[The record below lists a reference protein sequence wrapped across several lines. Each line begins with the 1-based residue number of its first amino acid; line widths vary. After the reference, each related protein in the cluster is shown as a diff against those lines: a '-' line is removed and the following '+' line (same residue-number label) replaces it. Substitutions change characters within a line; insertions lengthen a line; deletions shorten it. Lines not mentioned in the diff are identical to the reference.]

1 MKKVNKIIYKVIFSF
16 LVLISTPLESKI
28 LSEGRSDAKVIVKV
42 FSSLTC
48 PACAN
53 FHSKIYYQLKED
65 FIDKGLISIEF
76 KSFPLDIIAFNATKL
91 AHCRNDGEH
100 EILHHLY
107 LNQDKW
113 IKGKNELE
121 ANQAMKKFIDNTEYN
136 LDFDKC
142 LADKKIEDHI
152 LEDRIEGVKKYKVN
166 ATPTV
171 IINGKKFENH
181 SNYKKLKKYIEKLI

>member
-1 MKKVNKIIYKVIFSF
+1 MKKIIFIS
-16 LVLISTPLESKI
+16 VLIFFNFINANSEVKPILVGSADSKVR
-28 LSEGRSDAKVIVKV
+28 LMV
-42 FSSLTC
+42 FESLTC
-48 PACAN
+48 SHCAN
-53 FHSKIYYQLKED
+53 FHKNIYPKLKED

-121 ANQAMKKFIDNTEYN
+121 ANQAIKKFIDNTEYN

>member
-1 MKKVNKIIYKVIFSF
+1 MKKIILVSILIFFNFINANSEVKPILVGSADSKVK
-16 LVLISTPLESKI
+16 LM
-28 LSEGRSDAKVIVKV
+28 V
-42 FSSLTC
+42 FESLTC
-48 PACAN
+48 SFCAN
-53 FHSKIYYQLKED
+53 FHKNIYPKLKED

-113 IKGKNELE
+113 IKGKNEIE
-121 ANQAMKKFIDNTEYN
+121 ANRAMKKFIDNTEYN

-142 LADKKIEDHI
+142 LANKKIEDHI

>member
-1 MKKVNKIIYKVIFSF
+1 MKKLIFIITILLLNCVNGFSEVKPIISGNPDTKVK
-16 LVLISTPLESKI
+16 LM
-28 LSEGRSDAKVIVKV
+28 V
-42 FSSLTC
+42 FESLTC
-48 PACAN
+48 SHCAN
-53 FHSKIYYQLKED
+53 FHKNIYPKLKED

-91 AHCRNDGEH
+91 AHCRNDGDP
-100 EILHHLY
+100 EILHYFY

-113 IKGKNELE
+113 IKGKNEVE
-121 ANQAMKKFIDNTEYN
+121 ANHAIKKFIDATEYN

-142 LADKKIEDHI
+142 LSDKQIEDHI
-152 LEDRIEGVKKYKVN
+152 LEDRIEGVKKYEVK

>member
-1 MKKVNKIIYKVIFSF
+1 MKKLIFIITILLLNCVNAFSDVKPIISGNPDTKVK
-16 LVLISTPLESKI
+16 LM
-28 LSEGRSDAKVIVKV
+28 V
-42 FSSLTC
+42 FESLTC
-48 PACAN
+48 SHCAN
-53 FHSKIYYQLKED
+53 FHKNIYPKLKED

-91 AHCRNDGEH
+91 AHCRNDGDP
-100 EILHHLY
+100 EILHYFY

-113 IKGKNELE
+113 IKGKNEVE
-121 ANQAMKKFIDNTEYN
+121 ANQAIKKFIDATEYN

-142 LADKKIEDHI
+142 LSDKQIEDHI
-152 LEDRIEGVKKYKVN
+152 LEDRIEGVKKYEVK

>member
-1 MKKVNKIIYKVIFSF
+1 MKKLIFIISILLFNCVSAFSEVKPIISGNPDTKVK
-16 LVLISTPLESKI
+16 LM
-28 LSEGRSDAKVIVKV
+28 V
-42 FSSLTC
+42 FESLTC
-48 PACAN
+48 SHCAN
-53 FHSKIYYQLKED
+53 FHKNIYPKLKED

-91 AHCRNDGEH
+91 AHCRNDGDP
-100 EILHHLY
+100 EILHYFY

-113 IKGKNELE
+113 IKGKNEVE
-121 ANQAMKKFIDNTEYN
+121 ANQAIKKFIDATEYN

-142 LADKKIEDHI
+142 LSDKQIEDHI
-152 LEDRIEGVKKYKVN
+152 LEDRIEGVKKYEVK

>member
-1 MKKVNKIIYKVIFSF
+1 MKKLIFITTILLFNCVSAFSEVKPIISGNPDTKVK
-16 LVLISTPLESKI
+16 LM
-28 LSEGRSDAKVIVKV
+28 V
-42 FSSLTC
+42 FESLTC
-48 PACAN
+48 NHCAN
-53 FHSKIYYQLKED
+53 FHKNIYPKLKED

-91 AHCRNDGEH
+91 AHCKNDGDP
-100 EILHHLY
+100 EILHYFY

-113 IKGKNELE
+113 IKGKNEVE
-121 ANQAMKKFIDNTEYN
+121 ANQAIKKFIDATEYN

-142 LADKKIEDHI
+142 LSDKQIEDHI
-152 LEDRIEGVKKYKVN
+152 LEDRIEGVKKYEVK

>member
-1 MKKVNKIIYKVIFSF
+1 MKKLIFIISILLFNCVNAFSEVKPIISGNPDTKVR
-16 LVLISTPLESKI
+16 LM
-28 LSEGRSDAKVIVKV
+28 V
-42 FSSLTC
+42 FESLTC
-48 PACAN
+48 SHCAN
-53 FHSKIYYQLKED
+53 FHKNIYPKLKED

-91 AHCRNDGEH
+91 AHCRNDGDP
-100 EILHHLY
+100 EILHYFY

-113 IKGKNELE
+113 IKGKNEVE
-121 ANQAMKKFIDNTEYN
+121 ANQAIKKFIDATEYN

-142 LADKKIEDHI
+142 LIDKQIEDHI
-152 LEDRIEGVKKYKVN
+152 LEDRIEGVKKYEVK

>member
-1 MKKVNKIIYKVIFSF
+1 MKKLIFITTILLFNCVSTFSEVKPIISGNPDTKVK
-16 LVLISTPLESKI
+16 LM
-28 LSEGRSDAKVIVKV
+28 V
-42 FSSLTC
+42 FESLTC
-48 PACAN
+48 SHCAN
-53 FHSKIYYQLKED
+53 FHKSIYPKLKED

-76 KSFPLDIIAFNATKL
+76 KSFPLDIVAFNATKL
-91 AHCRNDGEH
+91 AHCRNDGDP
-100 EILHHLY
+100 EILHYFY

-113 IKGKNELE
+113 IKGKNEVE
-121 ANQAMKKFIDNTEYN
+121 ANQAIKKFIDATEYN

-142 LADKKIEDHI
+142 LSDKQIEDHI
-152 LEDRIEGVKKYKVN
+152 LEDRIEGVKKYEVK

>member
-1 MKKVNKIIYKVIFSF
+1 MKKLIFIMTILLFNCVSAFSEVKPIISGNPDTKVK
-16 LVLISTPLESKI
+16 LM
-28 LSEGRSDAKVIVKV
+28 V
-42 FSSLTC
+42 FESLTC
-48 PACAN
+48 SHCAN
-53 FHSKIYYQLKED
+53 FHKNIYPKLKED

-91 AHCRNDGEH
+91 AHCRNDGDP
-100 EILHHLY
+100 EILHYFY

-113 IKGKNELE
+113 IKGKNEVE
-121 ANQAMKKFIDNTEYN
+121 ANQAIKKFIDATEYN

-142 LADKKIEDHI
+142 LSDKQIEDHI
-152 LEDRIEGVKKYKVN
+152 LEDRIEGVKKYEVK

>member
-1 MKKVNKIIYKVIFSF
+1 MKKLIFIITILLLSCVSAFSEVKPIISGNPDTKVK
-16 LVLISTPLESKI
+16 LM
-28 LSEGRSDAKVIVKV
+28 V
-42 FSSLTC
+42 FESLTC
-48 PACAN
+48 SHCAN
-53 FHSKIYYQLKED
+53 FHKNIYPKLKED

-91 AHCRNDGEH
+91 AHCRNDGDP
-100 EILHHLY
+100 EILHYFY

-113 IKGKNELE
+113 IKGKNEVE
-121 ANQAMKKFIDNTEYN
+121 ANQAIKKFIDATEYN

-142 LADKKIEDHI
+142 LSDKQIEDHI
-152 LEDRIEGVKKYKVN
+152 LEDRIEGVKKYEVK

>member
-1 MKKVNKIIYKVIFSF
+1 MKKSIFIITILLLTCVNAFSETKPIISGNPDTKVK
-16 LVLISTPLESKI
+16 LM
-28 LSEGRSDAKVIVKV
+28 V
-42 FSSLTC
+42 FESLTC
-48 PACAN
+48 SHCAN
-53 FHSKIYYQLKED
+53 FHKNIYPKLKED

-91 AHCRNDGEH
+91 AHCRNDGDP
-100 EILHHLY
+100 EILHYFY

-113 IKGKNELE
+113 IKGKNEVE
-121 ANQAMKKFIDNTEYN
+121 ANQAIKKFIDATEYN

-142 LADKKIEDHI
+142 LSDKQIEDHI
-152 LEDRIEGVKKYKVN
+152 LEDRIEGVKKYEVK

>member
-1 MKKVNKIIYKVIFSF
+1 MCIRDRPIISGNPDTKVK
-16 LVLISTPLESKI
+16 LM
-28 LSEGRSDAKVIVKV
+28 V
-42 FSSLTC
+42 FESLTC
-48 PACAN
+48 SHCAN
-53 FHSKIYYQLKED
+53 FHKNIYPKLKED

-91 AHCRNDGEH
+91 AHCRNDGDP
-100 EILHHLY
+100 EILHYFY

-113 IKGKNELE
+113 IKGKNEVE
-121 ANQAMKKFIDNTEYN
+121 ANQAIKKFIDATEYN

-142 LADKKIEDHI
+142 LSDKQIEDHI
-152 LEDRIEGVKKYKVN
+152 LEDRIEGVKKYEVK

>member
-1 MKKVNKIIYKVIFSF
+1 MKKIILVSILIFFNLINANSEVKPILVGNADSKVK
-16 LVLISTPLESKI
+16 LMVYE
-28 LSEGRSDAKVIVKV
+28 
-42 FSSLTC
+42 SLTC
-48 PACAN
+48 SFCAN
-53 FHSKIYYQLKED
+53 FHKDIYPKLKQD

-121 ANQAMKKFIDNTEYN
+121 ANLAMKKFIDNTEYN

>member
-1 MKKVNKIIYKVIFSF
+1 MKKLIFIITILLFSCVSAFSEVKPIISGNPDTKVK
-16 LVLISTPLESKI
+16 LM
-28 LSEGRSDAKVIVKV
+28 V
-42 FSSLTC
+42 FESLTC
-48 PACAN
+48 SHCAN
-53 FHSKIYYQLKED
+53 FHKNIYPKLKED

-91 AHCRNDGEH
+91 AHCRNDGDP
-100 EILHHLY
+100 EILHYFY

-113 IKGKNELE
+113 IKGKNEVE
-121 ANQAMKKFIDNTEYN
+121 ANQAIKKFIDATEYN

-142 LADKKIEDHI
+142 LSDKQIEDHI
-152 LEDRIEGVKKYKVN
+152 LEDRIEGVKKYEVK

>member
-1 MKKVNKIIYKVIFSF
+1 MKKLIFIMTILLFNCVSAFSEVKPIISGNPDTKVK
-16 LVLISTPLESKI
+16 LM
-28 LSEGRSDAKVIVKV
+28 V
-42 FSSLTC
+42 FESLTC
-48 PACAN
+48 SHCAN
-53 FHSKIYYQLKED
+53 FHKNIYPKLKED
-65 FIDKGLISIEF
+65 FVDKGLISIEF

-91 AHCRNDGEH
+91 AHCRNDGDP
-100 EILHHLY
+100 EILHYFY

-113 IKGKNELE
+113 IKGKNEVE
-121 ANQAMKKFIDNTEYN
+121 ANQAIKKFIDATEYN

-142 LADKKIEDHI
+142 LSDKQIEDHI
-152 LEDRIEGVKKYKVN
+152 LEDRIEGVKKYEVK

>member
-1 MKKVNKIIYKVIFSF
+1 MKKSIFIITILLLNCVNAFSDVKPIISGNPDTKVK
-16 LVLISTPLESKI
+16 LM
-28 LSEGRSDAKVIVKV
+28 V
-42 FSSLTC
+42 FESLTC
-48 PACAN
+48 SHCAN
-53 FHSKIYYQLKED
+53 FHKNIYPKLKED

-91 AHCRNDGEH
+91 VHCRNDGDP
-100 EILHHLY
+100 EILHYFY

-113 IKGKNELE
+113 IKGKNEVE
-121 ANQAMKKFIDNTEYN
+121 ANHAIKKFIDATEYN

-142 LADKKIEDHI
+142 LSDKQIEDHI
-152 LEDRIEGVKKYKVN
+152 LEDRIEGVKKYEVK

>member
-1 MKKVNKIIYKVIFSF
+1 MKKLIFIITILIFSCVSAF
-16 LVLISTPLESKI
+16 SEVKPIISGNPDT
-28 LSEGRSDAKVIVKV
+28 KVKLMV
-42 FSSLTC
+42 FESLTC
-48 PACAN
+48 SHCAN
-53 FHSKIYYQLKED
+53 FHKNIYPKLKED

-91 AHCRNDGEH
+91 AHCRNDGDP
-100 EILHHLY
+100 EILHYFY

-113 IKGKNELE
+113 IKGKNEVE
-121 ANQAMKKFIDNTEYN
+121 ANQAIKKFIDATEYN

-142 LADKKIEDHI
+142 LSDKQIEDHI
-152 LEDRIEGVKKYKVN
+152 LEDRIEGVKKYEVK

>member
-1 MKKVNKIIYKVIFSF
+1 MKKIILVSILIFFNFINANSEVKPILVGNVDSKVK
-16 LVLISTPLESKI
+16 LM
-28 LSEGRSDAKVIVKV
+28 V
-42 FSSLTC
+42 FESLTC
-48 PACAN
+48 SFCAN
-53 FHSKIYYQLKED
+53 FHKNINPKLKED

-76 KSFPLDIIAFNATKL
+76 KSFPLDIIPFNATKL

>member
-1 MKKVNKIIYKVIFSF
+1 MKKSIFIITILLLNCVNAFSEVKPIISGNPDTKVK
-16 LVLISTPLESKI
+16 LM
-28 LSEGRSDAKVIVKV
+28 V
-42 FSSLTC
+42 FESLTC
-48 PACAN
+48 SHCAN
-53 FHSKIYYQLKED
+53 FHKNIYPKLKED

-91 AHCRNDGEH
+91 AHCRNDGDP
-100 EILHHLY
+100 EILHYFY

-113 IKGKNELE
+113 IKGKNEVE
-121 ANQAMKKFIDNTEYN
+121 ANQAIKKFIDATEYN
-136 LDFDKC
+136 LDFEKC
-142 LADKKIEDHI
+142 LSDKQIEDHI
-152 LEDRIEGVKKYKVN
+152 LEDRIEGVKKYEVK

>member
-1 MKKVNKIIYKVIFSF
+1 MKKLIFTITILLLNCVNAFSEVKPIISGNPDTKVK
-16 LVLISTPLESKI
+16 LM
-28 LSEGRSDAKVIVKV
+28 V
-42 FSSLTC
+42 FESLTC
-48 PACAN
+48 NHCAN
-53 FHSKIYYQLKED
+53 FHKNIYPKLKED

-91 AHCRNDGEH
+91 AHCRNDGDP
-100 EILHHLY
+100 EILHYFY

-113 IKGKNELE
+113 IKGKNEAE
-121 ANQAMKKFIDNTEYN
+121 ANQAIKKFIDATGYN

-142 LADKKIEDHI
+142 LSDKQIEDHI
-152 LEDRIEGVKKYKVN
+152 LEDRIEGVKKYEIK

>member
-1 MKKVNKIIYKVIFSF
+1 MKKLIFIITILLFNCVSAFSEVKPIISGNPDTKVK
-16 LVLISTPLESKI
+16 LM
-28 LSEGRSDAKVIVKV
+28 V
-42 FSSLTC
+42 FESLTC
-48 PACAN
+48 SHCAN
-53 FHSKIYYQLKED
+53 FHKNIYPKLKED

-91 AHCRNDGEH
+91 AHCRNDGDP
-100 EILHHLY
+100 EILHYFY

-113 IKGKNELE
+113 IKGKNEVE
-121 ANQAMKKFIDNTEYN
+121 ANQAIKKFIDATEYN

-142 LADKKIEDHI
+142 LSDKQIEDHI
-152 LEDRIEGVKKYKVN
+152 LEDRIEGVKKYEVK

>member
-1 MKKVNKIIYKVIFSF
+1 MKKLIFIISILLFNCINAFSEVKPIISGNPDTKVK
-16 LVLISTPLESKI
+16 LM
-28 LSEGRSDAKVIVKV
+28 V
-42 FSSLTC
+42 FESLTC
-48 PACAN
+48 SHCAN
-53 FHSKIYYQLKED
+53 FHKNIYPKLKED

-91 AHCRNDGEH
+91 AHCRNDGDP
-100 EILHHLY
+100 EILHYFY

-113 IKGKNELE
+113 IKGKNEAE
-121 ANQAMKKFIDNTEYN
+121 ANQAIKKFIDATEYN
-136 LDFDKC
+136 LNFDKC
-142 LADKKIEDHI
+142 LSDKQIEDHI
-152 LEDRIEGVKKYKVN
+152 LEDRIEGVKKYEVK

>member
-1 MKKVNKIIYKVIFSF
+1 MKKLIFIITILLLNCVNAFSDVKPIISGNPDTKVK
-16 LVLISTPLESKI
+16 LM
-28 LSEGRSDAKVIVKV
+28 V
-42 FSSLTC
+42 FESLTC
-48 PACAN
+48 SHCAN
-53 FHSKIYYQLKED
+53 FHKNIYPKLKED

-91 AHCRNDGEH
+91 AHCRNDGDP
-100 EILHHLY
+100 EILHYFY

-113 IKGKNELE
+113 IKGKNEVE
-121 ANQAMKKFIDNTEYN
+121 ANQAIKKFIDATEYN
-136 LDFDKC
+136 IDFDKC
-142 LADKKIEDHI
+142 LSDKQIEDHI
-152 LEDRIEGVKKYKVN
+152 LEDRIEGVKKYEVK

>member
-1 MKKVNKIIYKVIFSF
+1 MKKIFIVSILIF
-16 LVLISTPLESKI
+16 FNCLNSYSDIKPLISGNKDSK
-28 LSEGRSDAKVIVKV
+28 VKLMV
-42 FSSLTC
+42 FESLTC
-48 PACAN
+48 SHCAN
-53 FHSKIYYQLKED
+53 FHINIYPKLKED
-65 FIDKGLISIEF
+65 FIDKGLLSVEF
-76 KSFPLDIIAFNATKL
+76 KSFPLDIIAFNASKI
-91 AHCRNDGEH
+91 AHCKNDGNT

-121 ANQAMKKFIDNTEYN
+121 ANQALKKFIDSTQYN
-136 LDFDKC
+136 LDFEKC
-142 LADKKIEDHI
+142 LSNTNAEDHI
-152 LEDRIEGVKKYKVN
+152 LKDRIDGVKKYDVK

>member
-1 MKKVNKIIYKVIFSF
+1 MKKLIFIITILLFSCVSAFSEVKPIISGNPDTKVK
-16 LVLISTPLESKI
+16 LM
-28 LSEGRSDAKVIVKV
+28 V
-42 FSSLTC
+42 FESLTC
-48 PACAN
+48 SHCAN
-53 FHSKIYYQLKED
+53 FHKNIYPKLKED
-65 FIDKGLISIEF
+65 FVDKGLISIEF

-91 AHCRNDGEH
+91 AHCRNDGDP
-100 EILHHLY
+100 EILHYFY

-113 IKGKNELE
+113 IRGKNEVE
-121 ANQAMKKFIDNTEYN
+121 ANQAIKKFIDATEYN

-142 LADKKIEDHI
+142 LSDKQIEDHI
-152 LEDRIEGVKKYKVN
+152 LEDRIEGVKKYEVK